1 MDFKTS
7 WSNDDLRKLII
18 VDNHKIV
25 YVGYEYTWYR
35 KLEDN
40 WEIHFIRNFS
50 NKKKAFAYLKYNISK
65 WTRELN
71 KRLENEN
78 RRGAYKHIEKM
89 LDNQEKIYSIAKSSL
104 PTIEKINHIRLI
116 NKETPIDEL
125 SIILRVQKSII
136 YRHIRTLKSRGT
148 LLCA

>member
-18 VDNHKIV
+18 VENHKIAFD
-25 YVGYEYTWYR
+25 GYEYTWYR
-35 KLEDN
+35 KLDDE
-40 WEIHFIRNFS
+40 WEIHYIRTFKE
-50 NKKKAFAYLKYNISK
+50 KKKAIAYLKYNISK

-71 KRLENEN
+71 KREEDEN
-78 RRGAYKHIEKM
+78 RGGAYKHIEKM
-89 LDNQEKIYSIAKSSL
+89 LDNQEKTYSIAFSSL
-104 PTIEKINHIRLI
+104 PSIEKINHIRLI
-116 NKETPIDEL
+116 NEDISVDEL
-125 SIILRVQKSII
+125 SSILKLNKSII